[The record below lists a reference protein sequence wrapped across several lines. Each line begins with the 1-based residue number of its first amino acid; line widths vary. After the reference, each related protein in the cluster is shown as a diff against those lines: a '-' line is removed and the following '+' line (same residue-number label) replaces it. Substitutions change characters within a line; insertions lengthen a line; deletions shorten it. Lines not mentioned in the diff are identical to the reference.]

1 MIPTSTTIFTEAE
14 ELAISQISS
23 HSKAE
28 EIAWASIFGVLS
40 IFIVV
45 ENLLTIVL
53 FAVNK
58 KIRKKKSLFLVINMA
73 TADLIFG
80 ALALPLYI
88 YLGFGM
94 PDYKELAIQNG
105 DSILILSLDIT
116 SKVSLVASLLSA
128 ALIACERFY
137 AIYQPLNHRTLTA
150 RKYRIVIFAIWI
162 MALPFSS
169 LVFLIPGQE
178 CTYVGMPF
186 ASILLT
192 IICGCN
198 IAIWRKF
205 QRGNVASQQKN
216 KACRKDR
223 LTKTLILVS
232 LLALICWLPFVFSN
246 ALMGLG
252 ITVPWRHVMIVNLL
266 NFSNSCVNP
275 VVYAS
280 RVPEFQQAL
289 AFCCGERQKLL
300 KKESTETSSSKNTAF
315 TSTTQIKKL
324 EADSSHPH
332 VEEAMDVKLYSTEKQ
347 ELVTFIK

>member
-1 MIPTSTTIFTEAE
+1 MIPTSTATITEGE
-14 ELAISQISS
+14 EPAFSQTSS
-23 HSKAE
+23 PSKAE
-28 EIAWASIFGVLS
+28 EIAWGSIFGVLS
-40 IFIVV
+40 VFIVV

-58 KIRKKKSLFLVINMA
+58 KVRKKKSLFLVINMA

-105 DSILILSLDIT
+105 DLILILSLDIA

-128 ALIACERFY
+128 TLISCERFY
-137 AIYQPLNHRTLTA
+137 AIYQPLNHRTLTV
-150 RKYRIVIFAIWI
+150 RKYRIVILSIWI
-162 MALPFSS
+162 TALPFSS

-205 QRGNVASQQKN
+205 HRGNFASQQKN
-216 KACRKDR
+216 KVSRKDR
-223 LTKTLILVS
+223 LTKTLLLVS
-232 LLALICWLPFVFSN
+232 VLALICWLPFVFSN
-246 ALMGLG
+246 ALRGLG
-252 ITVPWRHVMIVNLL
+252 VTIPWRHVMIVNLL

-280 RVPEFQQAL
+280 RVPEFRQAL
-289 AFCCGERQKLL
+289 ALCCGKDEKAL
-300 KKESTETSSSKNTAF
+300 KKENTETSSNKNAA
-315 TSTTQIKKL
+315 TSTTHMKTSQ
-324 EADSSHPH
+324 ADSSHSNF
-332 VEEAMDVKLYSTEKQ
+332 EEAMDAKLYPTKEQ
-347 ELVTFIK
+347 ELFALSK